1 MKKYF
6 IILFIPLMILVS
18 CMKDTSAYLSQ
29 EKREVV
35 VDKVT
40 PDNPGGTTVEG
51 ALTPGINLV
60 KLKVMY
66 NGVESERRFKYFMP
80 ISIDKT
86 KPISLIFNFHGSYGA
101 GVDPIER
108 ISMGDPLNQLAI
120 KENCI
125 IVFPAGED
133 TGNAVN
139 WQNST
144 YHLPFV
150 DSMIVY
156 FKKHTPAVDN
166 NRIYTC
172 GHSSGAIFSYVLAF
186 YRSDVFAAAAPVS
199 GQMKITDNEVIP
211 SRAVPIMA
219 FNGVSDDIVIHS
231 AALSNITAWAISV
244 GGYFASDAK
253 LSDTLSIDNYKKY
266 LTKKW
271 GGGKADIELFSVID
285 EGHGVNWYYILPL
298 MWDFMKTHPLG
309 TVSTGLFISSEYK
322 SIELMCGQSLNCQI
336 KYTEG
341 ATVSIL
347 SAPSEW
353 NVRYDNNTLSLT
365 APADYFAST
374 TLNRKGDIKI
384 QASLNGTNTTI
395 NIPYILKAP
404 KLYFEAGDIVYDNN
418 YMPEGVVFWVNP
430 ANIKEAKIIALDQ
443 LTSKFGPVGSTFFTT
458 DMNDGYANTLA
469 LVNRVRS
476 AGLPLTSATSAFMY
490 AYEYKSTPG
499 NTAGWYLPAVN
510 ELKAV
515 DANLVAVNNTL
526 KALGK
531 TQLQTITTSGSYYL
545 SSTNFNGGTPTAPNK
560 KFYTFDFN
568 VNVTYHGEYILTH
581 KSDDTAYVTTR
592 VIKKVTK

>member
-199 GQMKITDNEVIP
+199 GQMKIAPGEVIP
-211 SRAVPIMA
+211 TRAVPIRA

-309 TVSTGLFISSEYK
+309 TVSVALFVSSEYK
-322 SIELMCGQSLNCQI
+322 LIEAMCGQSFNIGI
-336 KYTEG
+336 KHTEG
-341 ATVSIL
+341 ATISIL
-347 SAPSEW
+347 SAPAEW
-353 NVRYDNNTLSLT
+353 NVKYENNILSLT
-365 APADYFAST
+365 APSDYFSPN
-374 TLNRKGDIKI
+374 TLNRKGNIVV
-384 QASLNGTNTTI
+384 QASLDGTNTTI
-395 NIPYILKAP
+395 TIPYTLKAP
-404 KLYFEAGDIVYDNN
+404 KAYYEVGDLEYDENFQPAGIVC
-418 YMPEGVVFWVNP
+418 WVNP
-430 ANIKEAKIIALDQ
+430 ANVKEAKIIALDMV
-443 LTSKFGPVGSTFFTT
+443 TRKFGPVGSTFFTP
-458 DMNDGYANTLA
+458 DMNDGYGNTLT
-469 LVNRVRS
+469 LVNRVKS
-476 AGLPLTSATSAFMY
+476 AGLNLTSATSAFMY

-499 NTAGWYLPAVN
+499 NTDGWYLPAFN
-510 ELKAV
+510 ELQSFDQNLLTINDAIKAAGGV
-515 DANLVAVNNTL
+515 PIETVSA
-526 KALGK
+526 
-531 TQLQTITTSGSYYL
+531 TSSYYM
-545 SSTNFNGGTPTAPNK
+545 SSTCINGGTASAPNK
-560 KFYTFDFN
+560 KFYTFDYN
-568 VNVTYHGEYILTH
+568 VKVTYHGLYVLAN
-581 KSDDTAYVTTR
+581 KADDSAYVPTR
-592 VIKKVTK
+592 PVKKVQK